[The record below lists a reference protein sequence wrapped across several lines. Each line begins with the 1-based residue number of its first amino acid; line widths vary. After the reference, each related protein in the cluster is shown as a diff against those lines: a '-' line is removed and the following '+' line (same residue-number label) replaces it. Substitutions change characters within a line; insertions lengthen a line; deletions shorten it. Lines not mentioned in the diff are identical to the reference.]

1 MSVKNGRLVL
11 MITDQHGSRYF
22 NINSIFKQISLYVI
36 VFIITLLAFG
46 GISILTFSA
55 EINKMVVLNEIITK
69 KYEKMLTKNEILN
82 SQIEQRMEEISA
94 VDNRVGDLESII
106 GIGND
111 TQEEINEAGGN
122 LERRIDVAS
131 LTGTQKA
138 FVMKFVPNG
147 YPLEHFN
154 RISADFGYRI
164 HPLFFT
170 RHLHTGVDIATSL
183 GTPVYATADGV
194 VNVANFSTGGYGYVV
209 KIDHSLGFMT
219 YYAHL
224 SKIVVQ
230 KGMFVKRGQ
239 LLAYSGNTGNSTGP
253 HLHYEVRFLGNVID
267 PKNFMDWKMSNFDSI
282 FEKERSVAWQSLL
295 ATINNLME

>member
-1 MSVKNGRLVL
+1 MNIKNNRLVL
-11 MITDQHGSRYF
+11 MIIDQYGSRY
-22 NINSIFKQISLYVI
+22 INVSVIFKQLILYVI
-36 VFIITLLAFG
+36 VFILTMVVFG
-46 GISILTFSA
+46 IVSIRTFSA
-55 EINKMVVLNEIITK
+55 EIGKMSVLNQTIARH
-69 KYEKMLTKNEILN
+69 YEKMLSKNEYLN
-82 SQIEQRMEEISA
+82 WQIEQRLEEISQI
-94 VDNRVGDLESII
+94 DSRVEDLEYII
-106 GIGND
+106 GVDGEAD
-111 TQEEINEAGGN
+111 EEAN
-122 LERRIDVAS
+122 LEDRIDVAS

-154 RISADFGYRI
+154 RISADYGYRI
-164 HPLFFT
+164 HPIFFT
-170 RHLHTGVDIATSL
+170 RHLHTGVDFAVAI

-194 VNVANFSTGGYGYVV
+194 VQTANFSTGGYGYLV

-224 SKIVVQ
+224 NKIVVQ

-239 LLAYSGNTGNSTGP
+239 VIAYSGNTGNSTGP
-253 HLHYEVRFLGNVID
+253 HLHYEMRFLGNVVN
-267 PKNFMDWKMSNFDSI
+267 PKNFMEWKMNNFDSI

>member
-1 MSVKNGRLVL
+1 MKAQKSRLVL
-11 MITDQHGSRYF
+11 MITDQNGSRYF
-22 NINSIFKQISLYVI
+22 NVSSIFKQISLYVI
-36 VFIITLLAFG
+36 VFVLTLMAFG
-46 GISILTFSA
+46 VLSIKTFSA
-55 EINKMVVLNEIITK
+55 EIKKMAILNENIAK
-69 KYEKMLTKNEILN
+69 RYEKMLAKNEALN
-82 SQIEQRMEEISA
+82 VKIERRMEEISE

-106 GIGND
+106 GVSTELPEGEQN
-111 TQEEINEAGGN
+111 N
-122 LERRIDVAS
+122 LEYRIDVAS

-147 YPLEHFN
+147 YPMEHYN
-154 RISADFGYRI
+154 RISADYGYRV

-170 RHLHTGVDIATSL
+170 RHLHTGVDFATPI

-194 VNVANFSTGGYGYVV
+194 VNAASFSTGGYGYLV

-224 SKIVVQ
+224 NKIVVQ

-239 LLAYSGNTGNSTGP
+239 LIAYSGNTGQSTGP
-253 HLHYEVRFLGNVID
+253 HLHYEIRFLGNVIN
-267 PKNFMDWKMSNFDSI
+267 PKNFMDWKMSNFDLI

-295 ATINNLME
+295 ATINSLME

>member
-1 MSVKNGRLVL
+1 
-11 MITDQHGSRYF
+11 MITDQNGSRYF
-22 NINSIFKQISLYVI
+22 NVSSIFKQISLYLI
-36 VFIITLLAFG
+36 TFILTLMVFG
-46 GISILTFSA
+46 VVSISTFSA
-55 EINKMVVLNEIITK
+55 EIEKMSLLNEAITK
-69 KYEKMLTKNEILN
+69 RYEKMLAKNEALN
-82 SQIEQRMEEISA
+82 IQIEQRTEEMTQ

-106 GIGND
+106 GVNSEHTHDGEN
-111 TQEEINEAGGN
+111 N
-122 LERRIDVAS
+122 LEHRIDAAS

-147 YPLEHFN
+147 YPMERYD
-154 RISADFGYRI
+154 RISADFGYRV

-170 RHLHTGVDIATSL
+170 RHLHTGVDFATPI

-194 VNVANFSTGGYGYVV
+194 VNAASFSTGGYGYLV

-239 LLAYSGNTGNSTGP
+239 LIAYSGNTGQSTGP
-253 HLHYEVRFLGNVID
+253 HLHYEIRFLGKVLN
-267 PKNFMDWKMSNFDSI
+267 PKSFMDWQMSNFDLI